1 MSFLFGRAR
10 TRPAVDLPKQA
21 RDHVTKLEG
30 PNGAAKVGYTP
41 QISLALA
48 RSLTSTSYTGRRA
61 RESPEPDEVYPTR
74 NPWYASHIQPLL
86 MSAFNFRSE
95 SDSSPEQIYQLV
107 TGLIE
112 EDLLYLLAVNLW
124 RLPFES
130 RKDTQVIFSYV
141 FRFRPPTASP
151 KSDPLALSYV
161 VNNRPQVLLELC
173 RGYEHKESAT
183 PAGSVLREVL
193 KSEAAAAIILYDD
206 NEESGSSNKG
216 INLIDRDRRQSGEGV
231 FWRFFD
237 WVDKSSFEVAADAFT
252 TFRELLTKHKELVP
266 RYLSVNFDLFFDKYN
281 NILVQSNSYV
291 TKRQSIKLLGEIL
304 LDRSNYSVMTAY
316 VDRGE
321 HLKICMNLLRDDR
334 KMVQYEGFHV
344 FKVFVANPHKSIA
357 VQKILLMNR
366 EKLLTF
372 LSHFLEDRT
381 DDEQFIDEREFLIK
395 QIRNMPP
402 NPVPPQRHGM
412 PGGG

>member
-30 PNGAAKVGYTP
+30 PNGASKVRS
-41 QISLALA
+41 SLNSPEWPALFNI
-48 RSLTSTSYTGRRA
+48 LTQHYPAVRRA
-61 RESPEPDEVYPTR
+61 RQSPEPDEIHTAR
-74 NPWYASHIQPLL
+74 HPWYISLL
-86 MSAFNFRSE
+86 LSLHARTKATDMVSE

-216 INLIDRDRRQSGEGV
+216 LNLIDKDRQQSGDGV

-252 TFRELLTKHKELVP
+252 TFRV
-266 RYLSVNFDLFFDKYN
+266 
-281 NILVQSNSYV
+281 
-291 TKRQSIKLLGEIL
+291 
-304 LDRSNYSVMTAY
+304 
-316 VDRGE
+316 
-321 HLKICMNLLRDDR
+321 
-334 KMVQYEGFHV
+334 
-344 FKVFVANPHKSIA
+344 
-357 VQKILLMNR
+357 
-366 EKLLTF
+366 
-372 LSHFLEDRT
+372 
-381 DDEQFIDEREFLIK
+381 
-395 QIRNMPP
+395 
-402 NPVPPQRHGM
+402 
-412 PGGG
+412 

>member
-1 MSFLFGRAR
+1 MPARQRPIQKFATAVSRCSTEATVYGKCIVGDYNAIHKDKCINEFL
-10 TRPAVDLPKQA
+10 
-21 RDHVTKLEG
+21 KLKDCVLAEEL
-30 PNGAAKVGYTP
+30 AKVLSQMKLILQGTP
-41 QISLALA
+41 DID
-48 RSLTSTSYTGRRA
+48 ST
-61 RESPEPDEVYPTR
+61 
-74 NPWYASHIQPLL
+74 
-86 MSAFNFRSE
+86 
-95 SDSSPEQIYQLV
+95 PEQVYQLV

-112 EDLLYLLAVNLW
+112 EDLLLLLAQTLH

-151 KSDPLALSYV
+151 KTDPVALSYV
-161 VNNRPQVLLELC
+161 VNNKPQILLELC
-173 RGYEHKESAT
+173 RGYDHKESAT
-183 PAGSVLREVL
+183 PAGTVLREVL
-193 KSEAAAAIILYDD
+193 KNEAAAAIILYDD
-206 NEESGSSNKG
+206 GEEPGSSLKG
-216 INLIDRDRRQSGEGV
+216 VTAIDRERPQSGNGV

-237 WVDKSSFEVAADAFT
+237 WIDKSSFEVAADAFT

-266 RYLSVNFDLFFDKYN
+266 RYLSINFELFFDKYN

-304 LDRSNYSVMTAY
+304 LDRSNYNVMTAY

-321 HLKICMNLLRDDR
+321 HLKICMNLLRSDR

-366 EKLLTF
+366 EKLLNF

-402 NPVPPQRHGM
+402 NPVPPTRQLAV
-412 PGGG
+412 

>member
-1 MSFLFGRAR
+1 MSFLFSRGR
-10 TRPAVDLPKQA
+10 TRTNTLDLSKQA
-21 RDHVTKLEG
+21 REHVLKLDSPGG
-30 PNGAAKVGYTP
+30 PAKAEELAKVLNQMKLILQGTP
-41 QISLALA
+41 EA
-48 RSLTSTSYTGRRA
+48 
-61 RESPEPDEVYPTR
+61 E
-74 NPWYASHIQPLL
+74 
-86 MSAFNFRSE
+86 
-95 SDSSPEQIYQLV
+95 SSPEQVYQLV

-112 EDLLYLLAVNLW
+112 EDMLLLLAQNLH

-151 KSDPLALSYV
+151 KTDPVALSYV
-161 VNNRPQVLLELC
+161 VNNKPQVLLELC
-173 RGYEHKESAT
+173 RAYDHKESAT
-183 PAGSVLREVL
+183 PAGTVLREVL

-206 NEESGSSNKG
+206 GEEPGSSLKGVTAIDRERPQSGS
-216 INLIDRDRRQSGEGV
+216 GV

-237 WVDKSSFEVAADAFT
+237 WIDKSSFEVAADAFT
-252 TFRELLTKHKELVP
+252 TFRAKLVP
-266 RYLSVNFDLFFDKYN
+266 RYLAINFELFFDKYN
-281 NILVQSNSYV
+281 HILVQSNSYV

-304 LDRSNYSVMTAY
+304 LDRSNYNVMTAY

-321 HLKICMNLLRDDR
+321 HLKICMNLLRSDR

-366 EKLLTF
+366 EKLLNF

-402 NPVPPQRHGM
+402 TPVPPTRQL
-412 PGGG
+412 PQAV

>member
-1 MSFLFGRAR
+1 MSFLFSRAR
-10 TRPAVDLPKQA
+10 TRTNTLDLPKQA
-21 RDHVTKLEG
+21 REHVLKLDSAGG
-30 PNGAAKVGYTP
+30 PGKAEELAKVLSQMKLILQGTP
-41 QISLALA
+41 EVE
-48 RSLTSTSYTGRRA
+48 ST
-61 RESPEPDEVYPTR
+61 
-74 NPWYASHIQPLL
+74 
-86 MSAFNFRSE
+86 
-95 SDSSPEQIYQLV
+95 PEQVYQLV

-112 EDLLYLLAVNLW
+112 EDMLLLLAQNLH

-151 KSDPLALSYV
+151 KTDPVALSYV
-161 VNNRPQVLLELC
+161 VNNKPQVLLELC
-173 RGYEHKESAT
+173 RGYDHKESAT
-183 PAGSVLREVL
+183 PAGTVLREVL

-206 NEESGSSNKG
+206 GEEPGSSLKG
-216 INLIDRDRRQSGEGV
+216 VTAIDRERPQSGNGV

-237 WVDKSSFEVAADAFT
+237 WIDKSSFEVAADAFT

-266 RYLSVNFDLFFDKYN
+266 RYLSINFELFFDKYN
-281 NILVQSNSYV
+281 HTLVQSNSYV

-304 LDRSNYSVMTAY
+304 LDRSNYNVMTAY

-321 HLKICMNLLRDDR
+321 HLKICMNLLRSDR

-366 EKLLTF
+366 DKLLNF

-395 QIRNMPP
+395 QIRNMPS
-402 NPVPPQRHGM
+402 NPVPPTRQL
-412 PGGG
+412 PQAV

>member
-1 MSFLFGRAR
+1 MAFLFGRGRSR
-10 TRPAVDLPKQA
+10 TNTIDLSKQA
-21 RDHVTKLEG
+21 KEHVLRLDG
-30 PNGAAKVGYTP
+30 PGGPAKAEELAKVLNQMKLVLQGVPDYE
-41 QISLALA
+41 
-48 RSLTSTSYTGRRA
+48 ST
-61 RESPEPDEVYPTR
+61 
-74 NPWYASHIQPLL
+74 
-86 MSAFNFRSE
+86 
-95 SDSSPEQIYQLV
+95 PEQVYSLV

-112 EDLLYLLAVNLW
+112 EDLLFLLAQNLH
-124 RLPFES
+124 RLPFEA

-151 KSDPLALSYV
+151 KTDPVALSYV
-161 VNNRPQVLLELC
+161 VNNRPEVLLELC

-206 NEESGSSNKG
+206 GEQPGSSLKG
-216 INLIDRDRRQSGEGV
+216 VTAIDRERPQTGSGV

-237 WVDKSSFEVAADAFT
+237 WIDKSSFEVAADAFT

-266 RYLSVNFDLFFDKYN
+266 RYLAVNFDLFFDKYN

-304 LDRSNYSVMTAY
+304 LDRSNYNVMTAY

-321 HLKICMNLLRDDR
+321 HLKICMNLLRSDR

-366 EKLLTF
+366 DKLLSF
-372 LSHFLEDRT
+372 LSHFLEERT

-395 QIRNMPP
+395 QIKNMPP
-402 NPVPPQRHGM
+402 SPVPPTRQ
-412 PGGG
+412 PQPV

>member
-30 PNGAAKVGYTP
+30 PNGSVKAEE
-41 QISLALA
+41 LA
-48 RSLTSTSYTGRRA
+48 RVLNQMKFVLQGTQEA
-61 RESPEPDEVYPTR
+61 
-74 NPWYASHIQPLL
+74 
-86 MSAFNFRSE
+86 
-95 SDSSPEQIYQLV
+95 DSSPEQIYQLV

-193 KSEAAAAIILYDD
+193 KSEAAAAIIFGD
-206 NEESGSSNKG
+206 
-216 INLIDRDRRQSGEGV
+216 GV

-237 WVDKSSFEVAADAFT
+237 WIDKSSFEVAADAFT

-402 NPVPPQRHGM
+402 SPVPPQRHGM
-412 PGGG
+412 SGGT